1 MKKNRISN
9 RTIALIA
16 AAMVLLA
23 GGTYTGTRAVLNIF
37 SPEHFLAFETD
48 SQSVQIQENGSAVSA
63 LLGGLKGKIIPGK
76 AYDEKIRAKNST
88 NDADQFVRI
97 VIRKY
102 WKDKNGN
109 KAKDIDKEFL
119 DKIQL
124 TFDNPSLWQKN
135 DEETTAEREVY
146 YYRNIVPAG
155 GVTEPLISTLT
166 VDSSVALEY
175 TVADPDENNVIRY
188 SYDYDGYQVC
198 IEAEA
203 QSIQTHNAQAAVR
216 SIWGVTNVTATDSTL
231 TVN

>member
-37 SPEHFLAFETD
+37 SPEHFLAFQTD
-48 SQSVQIQENGSAVSA
+48 SQAVQIQENGNAVSA
-63 LLGGLKGKIIPGK
+63 LLGGLNGKIIAGK
-76 AYDEKIRAKNST
+76 AYDEQIRAKNST

-97 VIRKY
+97 VVRKY

-155 GVTEPLISTLT
+155 GVTEPLISKLT
-166 VDSSVALEY
+166 VDSSVALKY
-175 TVADPDENNVIRY
+175 TVADPDEKNVIRY
-188 SYDYDGYQVC
+188 SYDYDGYKIC
-198 IEAEA
+198 LEAEA
-203 QSIQTHNAQAAVR
+203 QSVQTHNAQDAVM
-216 SIWGVTNVTATDSTL
+216 SLWGMPNVTVSGSTL
-231 TVN
+231 TVK